1 MTKKTS
7 VVRIDRE
14 LKKKLETELPGYDW
28 SNRVRS
34 LWDNSL
40 TKANWW
46 LKQPAMR
53 RRSDRKKKLII

>member
-1 MTKKTS
+1 MSKKTS
-7 VVRIDRE
+7 VVRIDKS
-14 LKKKLETELPGYDW
+14 LKQKLENEMPGYDW

-46 LKQPAMR
+46 LKQPVFKKNE
-53 RRSDRKKKLII
+53 KKKKRFTI